1 MSMEWAIFVAERSV
15 LGGIAPFIAG
25 VAVVAMLVG
34 AVWLDTRR
42 RARAPR
48 RPLPEEQPHLPE
60 GGPVHEE
67 LENREPDEIPKS
79 DLRLLPYQVH
89 GNLGSRPSPE
99 KKRPRWSKGGSGS
112 FGSGGLGAH

>member
-1 MSMEWAIFVAERSV
+1 MNTESAVFVAERSV
-15 LGGIAPFIAG
+15 LGGIAPFIVG
-25 VAVVAMLVG
+25 VVVVALLIG
-34 AVWLDTRR
+34 AVFLDARR
-42 RARAPR
+42 RARGPR
-48 RPLPEEQPHLPE
+48 RPLPEEQPRLPE

-67 LENREPDEIPKS
+67 LANREPDEIPKS

-99 KKRPRWSKGGSGS
+99 KKRPRWSKGSSGS